1 MESRRRAVRHPAGW
15 RGAVLIEDELGIVEW
30 RECVVL
36 DTSMLGIG
44 ITFHDHRTT
53 ELVGLSVSVE
63 VPAEA
68 KSISV
73 RLEGVV
79 KNALGLRFGIVRAG
93 IEFSNMTP
101 AESAIAAVLGALTE
115 VEARAIVETSAPAE
129 RPCTGSPSPSP
140 RRDSNRPARSG

>member
-1 MESRRRAVRHPAGW
+1 
-15 RGAVLIEDELGIVEW
+15 
-30 RECVVL
+30 
-36 DTSMLGIG
+36 
-44 ITFHDHRTT
+44 
-53 ELVGLSVSVE
+53 LVGLSVSVE
-63 VPAEA
+63 VPADA
-68 KSISV
+68 NSISV
-73 RLEGVV
+73 LLEGVV
-79 KNALGLRFGIVRAG
+79 KNALGLRFGVVRAG